1 MFNASTEN
9 MSSEKQKRHDET
21 AHNPF
26 SFAVAVWGFFLFVF
40 LFDHFSVSSLPQC
53 PPLTIILDGDSHWGQ
68 VSISWCC
75 FSSLIVPF
83 FFFTSFD
90 WNQRLLP
97 AYFAP
102 RIRNLSTFYIWL
114 HSESTHD
121 SPNVSTHAHLH
132 SRSICLAASQLQ
144 CAVFFANEACQRQ
157 KCEAPPA
164 LLHLVHRVCNELQ
177 TIQTGLLNAVRWTEF

>member
-1 MFNASTEN
+1 MREFIILFLLLPCNTRLLLFGPS
-9 MSSEKQKRHDET
+9 
-21 AHNPF
+21 
-26 SFAVAVWGFFLFVF
+26 FFLFVF

-53 PPLTIILDGDSHWGQ
+53 PPLTIILDGDSHWGE

-75 FSSLIVPF
+75 FSSLIVTF
-83 FFFTSFD
+83 FSFFASFD

-102 RIRNLSTFYIWL
+102 RIRNLSTFYIGL

-132 SRSICLAASQLQ
+132 SQSICLAASQLQ

-157 KCEAPPA
+157 KCEAPPV
-164 LLHLVHRVCNELQ
+164 LLHLVHRVESAALMNYRRSRLHC
-177 TIQTGLLNAVRWTEF
+177 